1 MRDRPVRLAFLGLI
15 LALPP
20 LILATTPQGASLAGP
35 SWPMPG
41 TAMLACAV
49 EAVLVVGL
57 GIAGRQR
64 QMLQSRGA
72 R

>member
-1 MRDRPVRLAFLGLI
+1 MRDRPVRFAFLGLI

-20 LILATTPQGASLAGP
+20 LILATAPHGASLAGP

-41 TAMLACAV
+41 SALVACGV
-49 EAVLVVGL
+49 EVVLVVGL
-57 GIAGRQR
+57 AIAGRQR